1 MSDPQS
7 AVATTPLNAMHIAA
21 GAKMVPFAGYSMP
34 VQYPAG
40 IKTEHLHCRAAAGL
54 FDVSHMGQVLVSG
67 PQAAAELETLLPS
80 NLIDMTIGDQS
91 YSVLLTDT
99 GTLRD
104 DLMISRLSDESF
116 YLVVNAGCKHDDIA
130 YLRANLPTSTLEYRD
145 QHALL
150 ALQGPRAAEVFGKLL
165 PVAAELIFMQ
175 GCPAVLDGVELYVTR
190 SGYTGEDGFE
200 ISVPAAK
207 AQWLSELLLASELVE
222 WVGLGARDS
231 LRLEAGLCLYGHD
244 MDTTKTP
251 IEAAINFAINKVR
264 REGGE
269 RAGGFPGSDTI
280 LAQLRDGAGH
290 KRVGL
295 AVEGRAPVREGAELV
310 DEQGNLLGLVS
321 SGGFSPCLEK
331 PIAMGYLPAAFA
343 VQGASLY
350 ARVRGK
356 LLPVTVCKTP
366 FVPQRYY
373 RG

>member
-1 MSDPQS
+1 MSDSQAAP
-7 AVATTPLNAMHIAA
+7 ATTPLNTMHIAA

-40 IKTEHLHCRAAAGL
+40 IKTEHLHCRSAAGL
-54 FDVSHMGQVLVSG
+54 FDVSHMGQVVVSG
-67 PQAAAELETLLPS
+67 PQAALELEALLPS
-80 NLIDMTIGDQS
+80 NLIDMPVGAQS
-91 YSVLLTDT
+91 YSVLLTEQ

-104 DLMISRLSDESF
+104 DLMISRLSAQSF

-130 YLRANLPTSTLEYRD
+130 YLRYNLPTSTLDYRD

-150 ALQGPRAAEVFGKLL
+150 ALQGPRAAEVFCKLV
-165 PVAAELIFMQ
+165 PAAAELVFMQ
-175 GCPAVLDGVELYVTR
+175 GCPAVVEGVELFVTR

-207 AQWLSELLLASELVE
+207 APWLAEQLLASELVE

-264 REGGE
+264 RQGGARE
-269 RAGGFPGSDTI
+269 GGFPGSDRI
-280 LAQLRDGAGH
+280 LAQLRDGAQY

-310 DEQGNLLGLVS
+310 GEQGDLVGLVS

-331 PIAMGYLPAAFA
+331 PIAMGYLPATLAAPGTPLF
-343 VQGASLY
+343 

>member
-1 MSDPQS
+1 MSDSQAAP
-7 AVATTPLNAMHIAA
+7 ATTALNTMHIAA

-40 IKTEHLHCRAAAGL
+40 IKTEHLHCRSAAGL
-54 FDVSHMGQVLVSG
+54 FDVSHMGQVVVSG
-67 PQAAAELETLLPS
+67 PQAALELEALLPS
-80 NLIDMTIGDQS
+80 NLIDMPVGAQS
-91 YSVLLTDT
+91 YSVLLTEQ

-104 DLMISRLSDESF
+104 DLMISRLSAQSF

-130 YLRANLPTSTLEYRD
+130 YLRDNLPTSTLDYRD

-150 ALQGPRAAEVFGKLL
+150 ALQGPRAAEVFCKLV
-165 PVAAELIFMQ
+165 PAAAELVFMQ
-175 GCPAVLDGVELYVTR
+175 GCPAVVEGVELFVTR

-207 AQWLSELLLASELVE
+207 APWLAEQLLASELVE

-264 REGGE
+264 RQGGARE
-269 RAGGFPGSDTI
+269 GGFPGSDRI
-280 LAQLRDGAGH
+280 LAQLRDGAQY

-310 DEQGNLLGLVS
+310 GEQGDLVGLVS

-331 PIAMGYLPAAFA
+331 PIAMGYLPATLAAPGTPLF
-343 VQGASLY
+343 

-356 LLPVTVCKTP
+356 LVPVTVCKTP